1 MKRAGFFLLFFVLT
15 KNHNSAPVTCIR
27 SYVQCLKNLYSY
39 HTFITM
45 IKVENLCK
53 TFELNRQQRKEL
65 NTKETTVT
73 AVSGVSFTCEPGR
86 VHALLGA
93 NGAGKTT
100 TLRMIST
107 IFKPTSG
114 SIHINGIDALQNPE
128 EARRNIGFLTGSAGL
143 YARLTPNELID
154 YFGTLYGI
162 SKADIQLRK
171 QKLFD
176 LLNMHDFQ
184 NKRIGK
190 LSTGMKQKVS
200 ICRTMIHDPQVI
212 LFDEPT
218 SGLDV
223 ITAES
228 IIELIKDC
236 KNQGKTVIFS
246 SHIMGEVDLLS
257 DDITIIHKGKTV
269 VSSTMDEFRAQMQAP
284 NLTAEFIRVVHQEET
299 PAL

>member
-1 MKRAGFFLLFFVLT
+1 
-15 KNHNSAPVTCIR
+15 
-27 SYVQCLKNLYSY
+27 
-39 HTFITM
+39 M
-45 IKVENLCK
+45 IKVENLYK

-65 NTKETTVT
+65 NTSAYSVT
-73 AVSGVSFTCEPGR
+73 AVENVSFTCEPGK

-100 TLRMIST
+100 TLRMMST

-114 SIHINGIDALQNPE
+114 SIEIAGIDALKHPE
-128 EARRNIGFLTGSAGL
+128 EARKHIGFLTGSAGL

-154 YFGTLYGI
+154 YFGSLYGI
-162 SKADIQLRK
+162 PKSEIQQRKA
-171 QKLFD
+171 KLFD
-176 LLNMHDFQ
+176 LMNMHDFQ

-200 ICRTMIHDPQVI
+200 ICRTMIHDPQII

-228 IIELIKDC
+228 IINLIKSCRDE
-236 KNQGKTVIFS
+236 GKTVIFS

-257 DDITIIHKGKTV
+257 DNITIIHKGKTIV
-269 VSSTMDEFRAQMQAP
+269 NSTMDDFRASMQAP
-284 NLTAEFIRVVHQEET
+284 NLTAEFIRVVNEQEKA
-299 PAL
+299 AL